1 MTVLPNRT
9 GKRPWTGIGSALA
22 VCAALVQSQ
31 AAADS
36 MPTTVFYDA
45 HIFTAEHN
53 HPYAEA
59 LAIRGDRIVAVGTR
73 EAVERAAGPGARR
86 VDLKERFLMPGMID
100 AHAHP
105 IDGGLTL
112 LRARFPDT
120 QDSVPALVAF
130 VSDLA
135 AKHSSRVGDTLVV
148 YDIDIGYWTHAAEID
163 AALSSGPFAHLP
175 IVLYGSDGH
184 TAWANRLAR
193 TRAGITAA
201 YLRKLPHD
209 QQRYYGFDDSF
220 NPNGFAVDTGEAK
233 IDASLPAESAD
244 AMRDAGRAAVKYM
257 NGLGIT
263 GWLDAAAAGA
273 LMGVTPLR
281 ADQPGRT
288 LPVYQELALSGELT
302 AHVVAYPVV
311 RPNAGL
317 QQIDAVEAL
326 RDQYKNIPDFTIP
339 GLKVF
344 ADGVVE
350 IPSQTAAMTQPYR
363 NTGRTAPLLFDP
375 VKFNALVAE
384 ADRRGLIVHVHA
396 IGDLAV
402 RAALDGFAAAR
413 QANPSGTLPHTLT
426 HAQFVDPKDIPR
438 FADLRVIAA
447 LQLLWAVA
455 DQSTNEQVKPYV
467 DPEIYPWMYPA
478 RSMLETGA
486 EIAGASDWPV
496 SSANPFEAIY
506 QAETRSGP
514 QGVLNADQRMPRVA
528 MLYAYTRNAAH
539 VLNQLDQIGSLAPGK
554 LADLVLL
561 DRDVLTVGAE
571 ELKDTQ
577 VVWTM
582 FKGKI
587 VYGTA
592 P

>member
-1 MTVLPNRT
+1 MRKESVQHS
-9 GKRPWTGIGSALA
+9 IGWFFGVILIGTSSA
-22 VCAALVQSQ
+22 
-31 AAADS
+31 AAAD
-36 MPTTVFYDA
+36 PVAADATPATVFYDA

-59 LAIRGDRIVAVGTR
+59 LAIRGDTIIAVGAR
-73 EAVERAAGPGARR
+73 AAVERAAGPNARR
-86 VDLKERFLMPGMID
+86 IDLHEKFLMPGMID

-112 LRARFPDT
+112 LRASFPDT
-120 QDSVPALVAF
+120 HDSVPDLVAF
-130 VSDLA
+130 VT
-135 AKHSSRVGDTLVV
+135 AKADGNASRIGDTLVI
-148 YDIDIGYWTHAAEID
+148 YDIDLGYWTHAAELD
-163 AALSSGPFAHLP
+163 AILSTGRFAKLP

-201 YLRKLPHD
+201 YLRHLPPAEQH
-209 QQRYYGFDDSF
+209 YYGFDAHF
-220 NPNGFAVDTGEAK
+220 NPNGFAVDTGEMK
-233 IDASLPAESAD
+233 IDASLPAESPDVMLA
-244 AMRDAGRAAVKYM
+244 AGHAALTYM

-273 LMGVTPLR
+273 LMGVEPLR
-281 ADQPGRT
+281 ADQPGRI
-288 LPVYQELALSGELT
+288 LPTYAALARSGELT

-317 QQIDAVEAL
+317 GQLDAVQTL
-326 RDQYKNIPDFTIP
+326 RKRYQNIANFSIP

-350 IPSQTAAMTQPYR
+350 IPSQTAALTKPYL
-363 NTGRTAPLLFDP
+363 NTGRSGTLLFDP
-375 VKFNALVAE
+375 PKFNALVTE

-402 RAALDGFAAAR
+402 KAALDGFAAAR
-413 QANPSGTLPHTLT
+413 QANPSNTLPHTLT
-426 HAQFVDPKDIPR
+426 HAQFVDAEDIPR
-438 FADLRVIAA
+438 FGELRVIAA

-455 DQSTNEQVKPYV
+455 DQSTNEQVKPYI
-467 DPEIYPWMYPA
+467 DPTIYRTMYPA
-478 RSMLETGA
+478 RSLLETGA

-514 QGVLNADQRMPRVA
+514 QGVLDADQRMPRVA

-539 VLNQLDQIGSLAPGK
+539 VLNQLDRIGSLAPGK

-561 DRDVLTVGAE
+561 DRDVLTVPTT
-571 ELKDTQ
+571 ELKDTK

-582 FKGKI
+582 FGGKV
-587 VYGTA
+587 VYGA
-592 P
+592 GP